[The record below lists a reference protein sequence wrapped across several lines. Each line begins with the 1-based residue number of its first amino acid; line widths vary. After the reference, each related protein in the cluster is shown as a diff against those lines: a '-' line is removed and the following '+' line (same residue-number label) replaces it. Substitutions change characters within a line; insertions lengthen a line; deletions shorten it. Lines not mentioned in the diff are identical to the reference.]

1 MRKSASST
9 SIAAV
14 IKSPN
19 VFTTNKVSFK
29 YISAQHAGVVFSLS
43 YKLGS
48 AVERNLFK
56 RQARQFV
63 KQKLNKN
70 ILVFIRP
77 KKQLKTIK
85 NPLKHFKLFEEFLNK
100 NTKKND

>member
-1 MRKSASST
+1 MRKSISSA

-14 IKSPN
+14 IKSQN
-19 VFTTNKVSFK
+19 VFTTNKVFFK
-29 YISAQHAGVVFSLS
+29 YVRAEHAGTVFSLS
-43 YKLGS
+43 SKLGL

-63 KQKLNKN
+63 KQKLDKN

-100 NTKKND
+100 NIKKND

>member
-1 MRKSASST
+1 MIKSASST

-29 YISAQHAGVVFSLS
+29 YVSSEHAGAVFSLS
-43 YKLGS
+43 SKLGS

-56 RQARQFV
+56 RRARQFV
-63 KQKLNKN
+63 KQGLNKN
-70 ILVFIRP
+70 ILVFVRP

-100 NTKKND
+100 NAKKND